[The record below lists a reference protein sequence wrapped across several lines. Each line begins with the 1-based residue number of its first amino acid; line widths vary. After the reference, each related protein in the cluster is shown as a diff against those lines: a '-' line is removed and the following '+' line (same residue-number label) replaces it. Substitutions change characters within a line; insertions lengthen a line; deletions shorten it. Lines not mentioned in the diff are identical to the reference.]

1 MTAFAAQKFEMTR
14 IVAFLLILLASAT
27 QGFAWGREG
36 HKVVAIIAES
46 RLTPEAHA
54 EILRLLASENQP
66 SLASVATW
74 ADAVKSLKIPKQPS
88 HSVRLP
94 LDNSPFDRKR
104 DCKQNM
110 CVIGAIEAS
119 METLANKDAPT
130 GARMMALKYLVHLVG
145 DVHQPLHASKDGG
158 SEPVVFK
165 GETLSLHKVW
175 DTKLIEAQKLDATA
189 MAGLIDSSEMEP
201 VRYGTPVDW
210 ALESRALSR
219 DVIFP
224 QIARLRS
231 PEGVVLPKT
240 YAMQNWHIVKMR
252 LHEAGWRLA
261 EVLNGCFPSRVATS
275 E

>member
-1 MTAFAAQKFEMTR
+1 MTR
-14 IVAFLLILLASAT
+14 IAAFLFILLASAT

-54 EILRLLASENQP
+54 AIAGLLASEGKT
-66 SLASVATW
+66 SLASVANW
-74 ADAVKSLKIPKQPS
+74 ADSVKSLRIPKQPS

-104 DCKQNM
+104 HCKQDM

-119 METLANKDAPT
+119 AETLANKDAPT

-158 SEPVVFK
+158 SGEVVFK
-165 GETLSLHKVW
+165 GKTLSLHKVW
-175 DTKLIEAQKLDATA
+175 DTGLIAAQKLDASA
-189 MAGLIDSSEMEP
+189 MAGLIEASESDP
-201 VRYGTPVDW
+201 VHYGTPVEW

-224 QIARLRS
+224 QIRLLKS
-231 PEGVVLPKT
+231 AEGVVLPQN
-240 YAMQNWHIVKMR
+240 YAVQNWHIVRMR
-252 LHEAGWRLA
+252 LHEGGWRLA
-261 EVLNGCFPSRVATS
+261 DLLNACFLSRVATS